1 MKLHIVGTSC
11 NEYVSLNCFSGNQS
25 ISDFDD
31 QLDETETI
39 NICKPEKRN
48 GGSEEDSVS
57 EKNNQYTES
66 PDLNPLGQKQR
77 DFNKYIQNSD

>member
-1 MKLHIVGTSC
+1 MKLHIVGTPC

-48 GGSEEDSVS
+48 GGSEEDSVC
-57 EKNNQYTES
+57 EYICNYTFMLYMS
-66 PDLNPLGQKQR
+66 
-77 DFNKYIQNSD
+77 KYNFLTYASGKM